1 MEQYILA
8 GATMGL
14 GVIGTLL
21 LGWKTSIERRQAL
34 QEKEMKEIKTNYIA
48 RFEDVKETINIV
60 EKNILV
66 EISKVN
72 VTLAQGNRDTREY
85 RKSATRK

>member
-48 RFEDVKETINIV
+48 RF
-60 EKNILV
+60 
-66 EISKVN
+66 
-72 VTLAQGNRDTREY
+72 
-85 RKSATRK
+85 